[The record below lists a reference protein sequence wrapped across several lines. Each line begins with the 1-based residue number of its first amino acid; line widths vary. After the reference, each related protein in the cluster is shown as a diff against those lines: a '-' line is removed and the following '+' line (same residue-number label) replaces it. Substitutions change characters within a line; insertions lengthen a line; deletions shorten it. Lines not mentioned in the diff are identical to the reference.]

1 MFSFICNRVVL
12 GYVQLELRLSRDLK
26 PTQFCKPTEPDVRLM
41 VAVVSESGSLLL
53 YEGNQIVW
61 SAELPEIPVALGR
74 ANVSGLPGALVSLNS
89 TGLLSVDYL
98 GSEPHLFKVPP
109 LNLGQFEIEKCQ
121 KEMLELEKEI
131 RSGVDFSDIAVIN
144 AASERDVALH
154 ALIDPKLEKCTYKTN
169 NSGSDLTMCQM
180 IVSVKTRINLEL
192 LQICIAPDP
201 AIKCVP
207 TTFMF
212 RDVAAE
218 SNQRLETWIYPF
230 HQVTPATLNVKIS
243 CSFTNKQGITRVIQ
257 KTVTLPLS
265 MFVKTCQASK
275 EAIHKVTLTIHEA
288 NEGLAKLFPEFIS
301 EGSPHALGLQSLVTG
316 SKVTIVAAK
325 NTNRYRFVQ

>member
-1 MFSFICNRVVL
+1 
-12 GYVQLELRLSRDLK
+12 
-26 PTQFCKPTEPDVRLM
+26 M

-109 LNLGQFEIEKCQ
+109 LNLGQFAIEKCQ
-121 KEMLELEKEI
+121 NEMVELEKEI

-154 ALIDPKLEKCTYKTN
+154 ALIDPKSEKCTYKTN
-169 NSGSDLTMCQM
+169 IPGSDLIMFQM
-180 IVSVKTRINLEL
+180 IVSVKTQINLEL
-192 LQICIAPDP
+192 LQICIAHDP
-201 AIKCVP
+201 AIKSQP

-218 SNQRLETWIYPF
+218 SSQRLETWIYPF
-230 HQVTPATLNVKIS
+230 HQITPATLDVKIS

-288 NEGLAKLFPEFIS
+288 NEGLAKLFPDFIS

-325 NTNRYRFVQ
+325 NTSRYRFVQQTSHTIPQTQRNLVFSSGSSRRICTRFRWSCQL